1 MLSNMVFDR
10 TANDVAQKTD
20 KGFYR
25 PTDITRVELAI
36 ETIRGRLEDDGYI
49 PPPYIPLWG
58 YFDNQIPRK
67 KQMTEYLNSVR
78 MLRGYIAMPEEYAIP
93 VTMDGFTY
101 IGANAIEKFLYQL
114 DECIDNIEATWWY
127 CDELYSDEV
136 DM

>member
-1 MLSNMVFDR
+1 MLNNMVFDR
-10 TANDVAQKTD
+10 TANDVAQKTA
-20 KGFYR
+20 KGLYR
-25 PTDITRVELAI
+25 YTDMNRVRGAVLTICSRLAA
-36 ETIRGRLEDDGYI
+36 DGYAVTTPTLRTWAANDI
-49 PPPYIPLWG
+49 PFKVQTTP
-58 YFDNQIPRK
+58 
-67 KQMTEYLNSVR
+67 YLNSVR

-127 CDELYSDEV
+127 CGEIYSGEA